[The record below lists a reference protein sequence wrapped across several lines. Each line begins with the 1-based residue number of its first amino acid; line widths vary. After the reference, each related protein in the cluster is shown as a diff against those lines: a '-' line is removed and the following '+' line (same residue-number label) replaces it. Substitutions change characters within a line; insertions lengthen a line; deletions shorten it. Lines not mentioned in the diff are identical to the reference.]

1 MGQQLV
7 QQRRKL
13 TDRKF
18 LGGRN
23 VGGFDGI
30 RNHHA
35 HRSVRQLDTRC
46 GHAHGIRVDRM
57 VHDTVVHEVPHR
69 IGGVSDDGADGVVSQ
84 CTELLTAQVL
94 GQAHAGIGF
103 GHDDQ
108 RVILMMD
115 MQDRCATVLV
125 RRRKHRCGGI
135 GLPDGR
141 CVQDDEQL
149 AFLVKDLIGGLPDL
163 QPLFLA

>member
-1 MGQQLV
+1 M
-7 QQRRKL
+7 
-13 TDRKF
+13 
-18 LGGRN
+18 
-23 VGGFDGI
+23 
-30 RNHHA
+30 
-35 HRSVRQLDTRC
+35 
-46 GHAHGIRVDRM
+46 
-57 VHDTVVHEVPHR
+57 
-69 IGGVSDDGADGVVSQ
+69 SQ
-84 CTELLTAQVL
+84 CTELLAAQVL